1 MSLRNGN
8 TRVRWAAAAALVV
21 ALAACDWNDP
31 DEIQNSSNFAVVRA
45 QFFASSTSRTPV
57 AGVRMIVEA
66 DADSERPYNGPDAV
80 GISGQ
85 DGVATTRVFTGL
97 TQQQQQGGGGGGGGG
112 GQQQQTG
119 PRNPLE
125 LPAPLFFGDA
135 AVTLIYNG
143 QIVSLIGGGLTI
155 GNGRIYDLGTVFLAD
170 YGVVAD

>member
-1 MSLRNGN
+1 MRFRKVQHNA
-8 TRVRWAAAAALVV
+8 RWGIAALAVI

-45 QFFASSTSRTPV
+45 QFFASSASRTPV
-57 AGVRMIVEA
+57 SGVRMIVEA
-66 DADSERPYNGPDAV
+66 DAESERPYNGPDV
-80 GISGQ
+80 TSISGQ
-85 DGVATTRVFTGL
+85 DGVAVAKVFTGL
-97 TQQQQQGGGGGGGGG
+97 TQQQQQQGG
-112 GQQQQTG
+112 GQQTPTG

-155 GNGRIYDLGTVFLAD
+155 GNGKIYDLGTVFLSD
-170 YGVVAD
+170 FGVVAD

>member
-1 MSLRNGN
+1 MRF
-8 TRVRWAAAAALVV
+8 RKAQKKARWVVAALAVI
-21 ALAACDWNDP
+21 AFAACDWNDP

-66 DADSERPYNGPDAV
+66 DADSERPYNGPDV
-80 GISGQ
+80 TSISGQ
-85 DGVATTRVFTGL
+85 DGVAVAKVFTGL
-97 TQQQQQGGGGGGGGG
+97 TQQQQQQGGAGG
-112 GQQQQTG
+112 QQQTG

-125 LPAPLFFGDA
+125 LPAPLYFGDA

-170 YGVVAD
+170 FGVLAD